1 MTEAQKELFVK
12 TKERLRRMGKEN
24 PADVI
29 VALAEEI
36 EQYRAKI
43 RAMVDELDFRCGVIR
58 LLEQD
63 IKDRDEMLEKKVEE
77 VYADFMSDYKL
88 MREELD
94 GACEELTEAREAI
107 EKLTRNLHAC
117 KADTVRKMQE
127 MLEKE
132 ANYEICGCY
141 CVSTEDIYQIANE
154 LLEGAKD
161 ESTTA

>member
-43 RAMVDELDFRCGVIR
+43 RAMDDELDFRCGIVR

-63 IKDRDEMLEKKVEE
+63 LKDRDAMLEQKVEV
-77 VYADFMSDYKL
+77 VYDDFMRDYKI
-88 MREELD
+88 MREELE
-94 GACEELTEAREAI
+94 GAWEELTEARAELEKI
-107 EKLTRNLHAC
+107 E
-117 KADTVRKMQE
+117 ADTVRKMQE
-127 MLEKE
+127 RLTMYFGTYILGYK
-132 ANYEICGCY
+132 IPL
-141 CVSTEDIYQIANE
+141 TEVFKIVDQIANE
-154 LLEGAKD
+154 LVEGEKD